1 MNALRYILAASL
13 SRLFAV
19 GTSSAD
25 SRRAAR
31 DAFGIAALA
40 FTLMLGSCS
49 DSDITPGEP
58 TEKKTA
64 IIYISAQNSL
74 AYYVTSDV
82 LEIVKGAPLLKDGET
97 VVVYLDR
104 DEGTEIYAFDRNHT
118 ALTPR
123 VTFGK
128 NLDSSD
134 PATMAKVLQ
143 WVKENY
149 PAADYGLT
157 LWSHADGWLPPLNTD
172 YQSAKAKSLRS
183 IGIDDGGIF
192 DKDQGTSLAIEDLAQ
207 VLANSGMKFRYML
220 FDACLMQSLEVDYAL
235 RNVTDY
241 IIASP
246 ISTNSDGAYYTH
258 QLTQGMFSD
267 DPVDIARTYYKDV
280 ENMETPAYWM
290 GIVVSAVKT
299 SGLDSLA
306 TLTRELLQKND
317 IQYPMT
323 DGLWTAAGNEWQ
335 MDNVQAYAPYMA
347 HLSYKPDFFDAAAVM
362 RKMLPAE
369 DAERWCRQLDEC
381 VVYKAGTKTFYVE
394 DKNKDF
400 CYTLE
405 EGFCAV
411 SMFVPQ
417 KKHTDNAT
425 LCPYGDLNKV
435 FTQTKWA
442 HAIDWTGN
450 AE

>member
-1 MNALRYILAASL
+1 
-13 SRLFAV
+13 
-19 GTSSAD
+19 
-25 SRRAAR
+25 
-31 DAFGIAALA
+31 
-40 FTLMLGSCS
+40 
-49 DSDITPGEP
+49 
-58 TEKKTA
+58 
-64 IIYISAQNSL
+64 
-74 AYYVTSDV
+74 
-82 LEIVKGAPLLKDGET
+82 
-97 VVVYLDR
+97 
-104 DEGTEIYAFDRNHT
+104 
-118 ALTPR
+118 
-123 VTFGK
+123 
-128 NLDSSD
+128 
-134 PATMAKVLQ
+134 
-143 WVKENY
+143 
-149 PAADYGLT
+149 
-157 LWSHADGWLPPLNTD
+157 
-172 YQSAKAKSLRS
+172 
-183 IGIDDGGIF
+183 
-192 DKDQGTSLAIEDLAQ
+192 
-207 VLANSGMKFRYML
+207 
-220 FDACLMQSLEVDYAL
+220 
-235 RNVTDY
+235 
-241 IIASP
+241 
-246 ISTNSDGAYYTH
+246 
-258 QLTQGMFSD
+258 MFSD

-317 IQYPMT
+317 IKYPMT

-335 MDNVQAYAPYMA
+335 MDNVQAYAPYSA